1 MRGNIKNLFLLV
13 SGVGRAY
20 WIASF
25 ISFLGLVIFY
35 YIPGLSSNKFNQ
47 QYWLDHKKYDAFV
60 RYRMHRDLLPQL
72 IGKNGKEVVE
82 LLGQDE
88 FYGQDRV
95 AASRRVI
102 QAPDSCQMKYQL
114 SHIQTDSKLP
124 YLCIE
129 LVNGEVRSSR
139 LIEYASSPAS
149 H

>member
-1 MRGNIKNLFLLV
+1 MRRNVKSLFLLV
-13 SGVGRAY
+13 SNEGRTY

-25 ISFLGLVIFY
+25 ISFLALAIFY
-35 YIPGLSSNKFNQ
+35 YIPGISSNKFNQ
-47 QYWLDHKKYDAFV
+47 QYWLEHKKYDAFV

-95 AASRRVI
+95 AASRKVI
-102 QAPDSCQMKYQL
+102 QAPESCQMKYPL
-114 SHIQTDSKLP
+114 SHQEFEAKLP

-129 LVNGEVRSSR
+129 LVNGEVRSSQ
-139 LIEYASSPAS
+139 LIEY
-149 H
+149 